1 MVCKVLLLA
10 RFTGRDVGR
19 LVVCG
24 GEELRP
30 DDCVP
35 WELLDSA
42 GSVLVLWELPDSVR
56 CVPDPD
62 LVFFTGRGG
71 AGFRSPDPA
80 LTRGRGGIFRVI
92 PAPPQAIEWG
102 GAGKKAGGPRFL
114 GPRPPR
120 NELYPDPLCAG
131 MASRLRRSRLPTRA
145 VG

>member
-1 MVCKVLLLA
+1 VLSSGTSLSSASGSVSDSVSSDLWEFWYSSLLSLLCQTVVICCCASGSPSGSLYTVVCKVLLLA

-42 GSVLVLWELPDSVR
+42 GSLLVLWELPDLVR
-56 CVPDPD
+56 CVPD
-62 LVFFTGRGG
+62 L
-71 AGFRSPDPA
+71 DP
-80 LTRGRGGIFRVI
+80 R
-92 PAPPQAIEWG
+92 
-102 GAGKKAGGPRFL
+102 
-114 GPRPPR
+114 
-120 NELYPDPLCAG
+120 CAG
-131 MASRLRRSRLPTRA
+131 MASRLRCSRLPTCE

>member
-1 MVCKVLLLA
+1 MSSGSGCVSASVSSDLREFSFSSLLSSLRRTVAICCCPSGSPSGSLYAVVCKVLLLA
-10 RFTGRDVGR
+10 RFTGSDVGR

-62 LVFFTGRGG
+62 
-71 AGFRSPDPA
+71 
-80 LTRGRGGIFRVI
+80 
-92 PAPPQAIEWG
+92 
-102 GAGKKAGGPRFL
+102 
-114 GPRPPR
+114 
-120 NELYPDPLCAG
+120 PLCAG
-131 MASRLRRSRLPTRA
+131 MASRLRRSGLPTRE
-145 VG
+145 VGCLSGLP

>member
-1 MVCKVLLLA
+1 VVCKLLLLA

-24 GEELRP
+24 GEDLRR

-56 CVPDPD
+56 SVPDPD
-62 LVFFTGRGG
+62 PV
-71 AGFRSPDPA
+71 
-80 LTRGRGGIFRVI
+80 
-92 PAPPQAIEWG
+92 
-102 GAGKKAGGPRFL
+102 
-114 GPRPPR
+114 
-120 NELYPDPLCAG
+120 CAG
-131 MASRLRRSRLPTRA
+131 MASSLRRSRLPTRE

>member
-1 MVCKVLLLA
+1 VVCKVLLLA

-30 DDCVP
+30 DDCIP

-62 LVFFTGRGG
+62 
-71 AGFRSPDPA
+71 
-80 LTRGRGGIFRVI
+80 
-92 PAPPQAIEWG
+92 
-102 GAGKKAGGPRFL
+102 
-114 GPRPPR
+114 
-120 NELYPDPLCAG
+120 PLCAG
-131 MASRLRRSRLPTRA
+131 MASRLCRSRLPTRE

>member
-1 MVCKVLLLA
+1 MSSESGSVSDSVSSDLQEFWYSSLLSSLRRTVAICCCASGSPSGSLYAVVCKVLLLA

-62 LVFFTGRGG
+62 
-71 AGFRSPDPA
+71 
-80 LTRGRGGIFRVI
+80 
-92 PAPPQAIEWG
+92 
-102 GAGKKAGGPRFL
+102 
-114 GPRPPR
+114 
-120 NELYPDPLCAG
+120 PLCAG
-131 MASRLRRSRLPTRA
+131 MASRLRRSRLPTRE

>member
-10 RFTGRDVGR
+10 RFTGRHVGR

-42 GSVLVLWELPDSVR
+42 GSVLVLWELPDLVR

-62 LVFFTGRGG
+62 T
-71 AGFRSPDPA
+71 
-80 LTRGRGGIFRVI
+80 
-92 PAPPQAIEWG
+92 
-102 GAGKKAGGPRFL
+102 
-114 GPRPPR
+114 
-120 NELYPDPLCAG
+120 LCTG
-131 MASRLRRSRLPTRA
+131 MASRLRRSRLPTRE

>member
-1 MVCKVLLLA
+1 VVCKVLLLA
-10 RFTGRDVGR
+10 RFTGRDVWR

-62 LVFFTGRGG
+62 
-71 AGFRSPDPA
+71 
-80 LTRGRGGIFRVI
+80 
-92 PAPPQAIEWG
+92 
-102 GAGKKAGGPRFL
+102 
-114 GPRPPR
+114 
-120 NELYPDPLCAG
+120 PLCAV
-131 MASRLRRSRLPTRA
+131 MPSRLRRSRLPTRE

>member
-24 GEELRP
+24 GETLRP

-42 GSVLVLWELPDSVR
+42 GSVFVLWDLPDSVR
-56 CVPDPD
+56 CVPD
-62 LVFFTGRGG
+62 R
-71 AGFRSPDPA
+71 
-80 LTRGRGGIFRVI
+80 
-92 PAPPQAIEWG
+92 
-102 GAGKKAGGPRFL
+102 
-114 GPRPPR
+114 
-120 NELYPDPLCAG
+120 DPLYAG
-131 MASRLRRSRLPTRA
+131 MASRLRRSRLPTRE

>member
-1 MVCKVLLLA
+1 MVCKVLLRA
-10 RFTGRDVGR
+10 GFTGHDVRR

-62 LVFFTGRGG
+62 
-71 AGFRSPDPA
+71 
-80 LTRGRGGIFRVI
+80 
-92 PAPPQAIEWG
+92 
-102 GAGKKAGGPRFL
+102 
-114 GPRPPR
+114 
-120 NELYPDPLCAG
+120 PLCAG
-131 MASRLRRSRLPTRA
+131 MTSRLRRSRLPTRE